1 MLHKVYVRPNRQTH
15 QISLFKPMRMSIVLN
30 MVVLISTSIIFAGIS
45 SVPIYAQ
52 DESESQN
59 GKSDE
64 FPSCLN
70 VAYVPPCVDE
80 DGQSIVYNCDDPRSL
95 EKENQGCTTEFS
107 NQTTF
112 DFGGNVS
119 EDQLGFGGNVSEGFD
134 QLGGNVSEGFGGN
147 VSEDQLGF
155 GGNVSDSFGGNAS
168 EGFGGNVSDSFG
180 GNVSEDQFGFGG
192 NVTDS
197 FGGNVTDSFGGN
209 VTDSFGGNVT
219 DSFGGNVSEDQ
230 FGFGGNVSDVPES

>member
-119 EDQLGFGGNVSEGFD
+119 EDQLGFGGNVSEGFGGNVSEGFD

-155 GGNVSDSFGGNAS
+155 GGNVSD
-168 EGFGGNVSDSFG
+168 GFGGNVSDGFGGNVSDGFG
-180 GNVSEDQFGFGG
+180 GNVSEDQFG
-192 NVTDS
+192 
-197 FGGNVTDSFGGN
+197 
-209 VTDSFGGNVT
+209 FGGNVT

>member
-119 EDQLGFGGNVSEGFD
+119 EDQFGFGGNVSEGFD

-147 VSEDQLGF
+147 VSEGFDQL
-155 GGNVSDSFGGNAS
+155 GGNVSDSFGGNVS
-168 EGFGGNVSDSFG
+168 EDQFGFGGNVSEDQFGFGGNVSDSFG

-192 NVTDS
+192 NVTD
-197 FGGNVTDSFGGN
+197 
-209 VTDSFGGNVT
+209 
-219 DSFGGNVSEDQ
+219 
-230 FGFGGNVSDVPES
+230 VPES

>member
-119 EDQLGFGGNVSEGFD
+119 
-134 QLGGNVSEGFGGN
+134 
-147 VSEDQLGF
+147 
-155 GGNVSDSFGGNAS
+155 
-168 EGFGGNVSDSFG
+168 DSFG
-180 GNVSEDQFGFGG
+180 GNVSEDQ
-192 NVTDS
+192 
-197 FGGNVTDSFGGN
+197 
-209 VTDSFGGNVT
+209 
-219 DSFGGNVSEDQ
+219 FGGNVSEDQ
-230 FGFGGNVSDVPES
+230 FGFGGNVSEGFGGNVSEDQFGGNVSDSFGGNVSE

>member
-119 EDQLGFGGNVSEGFD
+119 EDQFGFGGNVSEGFD
-134 QLGGNVSEGFGGN
+134 QLGGNVSE
-147 VSEDQLGF
+147 
-155 GGNVSDSFGGNAS
+155 
-168 EGFGGNVSDSFG
+168 
-180 GNVSEDQFGFGG
+180 
-192 NVTDS
+192 
-197 FGGNVTDSFGGN
+197 
-209 VTDSFGGNVT
+209 
-219 DSFGGNVSEDQ
+219 DQ
-230 FGFGGNVSDVPES
+230 FGFGGNVSEGFGGNVSEGFGGNVSEGFGGNMTGLPES